1 MKLTIAQLKHWL
13 HEDIDLTT
21 KLLCVLAHAEPGVS
35 VQQIRDLAANAG
47 LRIPHRTNISS
58 LLGRSGGRAIRGG
71 VGWELAERGVQYLT
85 EVGVLKAA
93 SERPSAKAADALVTH
108 LSAIADKETKEYLL
122 EAVDCLRA
130 GSRRAAIVMSWIAAI
145 YILQRHVFQH
155 HLAAFNAEMARVEKA
170 WKDIKVLEDF
180 ERIKERVFLDRAA
193 HISIISSNVKK
204 ELVECLD
211 RRNTYGHPSS
221 ARIGEHAAAHH
232 VETLILNVFQ
242 RYV

>member
-13 HEDIDLTT
+13 HEDNDLTT

-47 LRIPHRTNISS
+47 LRIPQRTNVSS
-58 LLGRSGGRAIRGG
+58 LLGRSGGRAIRASA
-71 VGWELAERGVQYLT
+71 GWELSDRGAQYLA
-85 EVGVLKAA
+85 EVGVLA
-93 SERPSAKAADALVTH
+93 RNPSARAADALTAH
-108 LSAIADKETKEYLL
+108 LAGIANAETKEYLL

-145 YILQRHVFQH
+145 YILQRHVFNH
-155 HLAAFNAEMARVEKA
+155 HLAAFNAELARNDKTAKGV
-170 WKDIKVLEDF
+170 KVLEDF
-180 ERIKERVFLDRAA
+180 ERIRERTFLDRAA
-193 HISIISSNVKK
+193 HIAVISSNVKK

-232 VETLILNVFQ
+232 VETLILNVFAH
-242 RYV
+242 YT